1 MTNLQKLTYLLFAL
15 ILSTILSMNL
25 LFALDNS
32 NLYSVCNQFN
42 SEQKCSEYINF
53 TDKVSQIIDL
63 GYTKDL
69 DLDKFV
75 NCVDSEKLKSN
86 FDYKYVRSDC
96 YNNILNKSAIS
107 FKANCFYD
115 LNGIYLNVKCK
126 GIFPSEDYSFDV
138 TLGTDANKNV
148 LIQPKIVLN
157 SDFQLDRTKFDLIT
171 KQFDLLSL
179 NISPNSD
186 FGVSPLTMEVK
197 NNPGSLS
204 LLLNNNL
211 SNANSMDPLYRS
223 YLDCITI
230 KVLLASDKGNNFAL
244 KKSGYTFLYDSTQLI
259 NSCRDDIA
267 YSFAIDLTQYDSK
280 RKTFF
285 EMLDVILKNYL
296 SDSNFDVDNMSLYL
310 SSIAEE
316 YQKFASIEKKFDQK
330 TDIVLKLNL
339 DADFF
344 LQTIQ
349 KAIKGL
355 SDEEKK
361 TVLFN
366 AGPTILKNK
375 EDSLNLKRKT
385 KLFAII
391 DFFNKDKDNI
401 TDDSLKQIYSDVE
414 YNLIKKHLEDSNTVD
429 LTYVDAKLSSQGIS
443 LDGFNFDYNTL
454 LYLNY
459 KDDENNIISI
469 VNDENGLTLESK
481 DYKINTVLSLELM
494 DNSILVSNKEIVLID
509 KSVLETIYRGKA
521 EIKSLDLIIE
531 DSLPVYLVK
540 KEISGKLLGIIN
552 ITEKIESKY
561 YATTGII
568 YKTQKHWWDF
578 LVLYNS

>member
-1 MTNLQKLTYLLFAL
+1 
-15 ILSTILSMNL
+15 
-25 LFALDNS
+25 
-32 NLYSVCNQFN
+32 
-42 SEQKCSEYINF
+42 
-53 TDKVSQIIDL
+53 
-63 GYTKDL
+63 
-69 DLDKFV
+69 
-75 NCVDSEKLKSN
+75 
-86 FDYKYVRSDC
+86 
-96 YNNILNKSAIS
+96 
-107 FKANCFYD
+107 
-115 LNGIYLNVKCK
+115 
-126 GIFPSEDYSFDV
+126 
-138 TLGTDANKNV
+138 
-148 LIQPKIVLN
+148 
-157 SDFQLDRTKFDLIT
+157 
-171 KQFDLLSL
+171 
-179 NISPNSD
+179 
-186 FGVSPLTMEVK
+186 
-197 NNPGSLS
+197 
-204 LLLNNNL
+204 
-211 SNANSMDPLYRS
+211 
-223 YLDCITI
+223 
-230 KVLLASDKGNNFAL
+230 
-244 KKSGYTFLYDSTQLI
+244 
-259 NSCRDDIA
+259 
-267 YSFAIDLTQYDSK
+267 
-280 RKTFF
+280 
-285 EMLDVILKNYL
+285 MLDVILKNYL

-459 KDDENNIISI
+459 KDD
-469 VNDENGLTLESK
+469 
-481 DYKINTVLSLELM
+481 
-494 DNSILVSNKEIVLID
+494 
-509 KSVLETIYRGKA
+509 
-521 EIKSLDLIIE
+521 
-531 DSLPVYLVK
+531 
-540 KEISGKLLGIIN
+540 
-552 ITEKIESKY
+552 
-561 YATTGII
+561 
-568 YKTQKHWWDF
+568 
-578 LVLYNS
+578 